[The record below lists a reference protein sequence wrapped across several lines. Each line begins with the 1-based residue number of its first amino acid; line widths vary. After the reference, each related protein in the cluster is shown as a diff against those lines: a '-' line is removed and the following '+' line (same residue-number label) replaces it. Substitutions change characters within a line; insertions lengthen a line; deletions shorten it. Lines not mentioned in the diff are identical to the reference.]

1 MIEIFKSHKIRHVI
15 VTKNGRGN
23 FKCLSW
29 KIIII
34 FLGGI
39 VPLKIAKSNRIVMKI
54 NNNLLWQ
61 WNLCQLSIELH

>member
-1 MIEIFKSHKIRHVI
+1 MIAIFKSHKIRHVI

-23 FKCLSW
+23 FKSLSW

-39 VPLKIAKSNRIVMKI
+39 VPLKIAKSNRIVM
-54 NNNLLWQ
+54 
-61 WNLCQLSIELH
+61 